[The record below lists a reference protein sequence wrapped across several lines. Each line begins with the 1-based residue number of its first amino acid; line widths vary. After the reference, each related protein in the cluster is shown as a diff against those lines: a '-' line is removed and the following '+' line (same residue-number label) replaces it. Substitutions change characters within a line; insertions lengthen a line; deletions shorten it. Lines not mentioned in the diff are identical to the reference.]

1 MDATTLNTTEL
12 TRTAIDALKNAY
24 DESTTAQARQ
34 SISTAYTAVTLL
46 KAVFGRSNESSEDM
60 DGDYDPSEY
69 CAAI

>member
-1 MDATTLNTTEL
+1 MDATELNTTEL

-24 DESTTAQARQ
+24 DESTNTEARQ
-34 SISTAYTAVTLL
+34 FISKAYTAITLL
-46 KAVFGRSNESSEDM
+46 KFVFGKSDENNNDI

>member
-12 TRTAIDALKNAY
+12 TRTAIDALKRAY
-24 DESTTAQARQ
+24 DESTTVQARQ

-46 KAVFGRSNESSEDM
+46 KAVFSRNNEFNADM
-60 DGDYDPSEY
+60 EGDYDPSEY